1 MQHIILSGLPGSHV
15 GLIAKQLAFLIGAP
29 FVEAITTGLPDKPP
43 HVYSKEAFFYQH
55 AATTACIDLSYDSQ
69 SPSVD

>member
-29 FVEAITTGLPDKPP
+29 FVEAITEILG
-43 HVYSKEAFFYQH
+43 
-55 AATTACIDLSYDSQ
+55 
-69 SPSVD
+69 